1 MRNKTVPEMETIE
14 REYKVVPSA
23 ESKHFRTNNSYRSDN
38 VCQEPTPKV
47 WHPTLEPYYFK
58 IVQ

>member
-1 MRNKTVPEMETIE
+1 MCNKTVPEMETIE
-14 REYKVVPSA
+14 RKYEVGPSV
-23 ESKHFRTNNSYRSDN
+23 ESKRFRTNKSYRSDN
-38 VCQEPTPKV
+38 FFQEPNPKV